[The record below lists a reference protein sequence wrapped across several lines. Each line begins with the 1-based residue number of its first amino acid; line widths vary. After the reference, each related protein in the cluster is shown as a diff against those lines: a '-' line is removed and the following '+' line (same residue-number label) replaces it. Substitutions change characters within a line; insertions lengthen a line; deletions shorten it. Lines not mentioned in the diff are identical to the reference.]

1 MQNGIKSWGN
11 LIKSKK
17 EDSDEEA
24 SVRILLRGLKVG
36 MESVNPETNFSRLKF
51 MIKGHI
57 STPPITYVRV
67 FLKCLQKTD
76 SKLKKVTVAFS
87 KPYIFRPLRR

>member
-24 SVRILLRGLKVG
+24 SARILLRGLKVG
-36 MESVNPETNFSRLKF
+36 MASVNPETIFSRLKF
-51 MIKGHI
+51 MIRGHI
-57 STPPITYVRV
+57 NTPPITYVS
-67 FLKCLQKTD
+67 FLLKCLQKTTQN
-76 SKLKKVTVAFS
+76 LKK
-87 KPYIFRPLRR
+87 